1 MGTQEVL
8 SNIETAINRV
18 CKDITGKKGITGGD
32 KLDSLS
38 KLVNSYSRLLER
50 GQNVSQRKD
59 EEEGDPDYYRNQSQQ
74 TVERRGLIR

>member
-8 SNIETAINRV
+8 SNIEIAINRV
-18 CKDITGKKGITGGD
+18 CKDITGKKGMTGGD

-50 GQNVSQRKD
+50 GQSVTQRKD
-59 EEEGDPDYYRNQSQQ
+59 DEEGDPDYYRNQSQQ